1 MARTWDEQG
10 QLGDTISDRQRK
22 RAMDAQRE
30 MREHQFRQESLRY
43 WNSEHSKQQKN
54 RNK

>member
-10 QLGDTISDRQRK
+10 QLGDTIVDRQRK
-22 RAMDAQRE
+22 KAMDAQRE
-30 MREHQFRQESLRY
+30 QREHQFRQESLRY
-43 WNSEHSKQQKN
+43 WNEESKR